1 MTSYATS
8 GGRLGYESKEGERD
22 WVRKDKVTYLVNRSR
37 SIDEKKDRISA
48 EKLLNNFNN
57 CRDGV
62 QTEVVN

>member
-1 MTSYATS
+1 MRQVA
-8 GGRLGYESKEGERD
+8 GGLGMRVRKEKD

-37 SIDEKKDRISA
+37 SIDEKNDRISA

-57 CRDGV
+57 YRNGI

>member
-1 MTSYATS
+1 MRQVA
-8 GGRLGYESKEGERD
+8 GGLGMRVRKEKD

-37 SIDEKKDRISA
+37 SNDEKKDPISA

>member
-1 MTSYATS
+1 MRQVA
-8 GGRLGYESKEGERD
+8 GGLGMRVRKEKD

-37 SIDEKKDRISA
+37 SNHEKKDRISA

>member
-1 MTSYATS
+1 MRQVA
-8 GGRLGYESKEGERD
+8 GGLGMRVRKEKD